1 MIKAERFKGLEEKI
15 GYSFTNKRL
24 LALAMTHSSYANEQR
39 GRRKANNERL
49 EFLGDAVL
57 SLCISDWL
65 YAKYPALSEGE
76 LSRMRALLVR
86 EETLHQLA
94 LRLDLGAHLRL
105 GAGEKRSGGAAR
117 ASILADALEALLGAK
132 YLDDGFAAA
141 RDWVFALYETLDL
154 AALTPARAQDAKT
167 RLQEFTQSK
176 KWGLPQYSLVATQG
190 AAHHLEFE
198 VECALPAKKLATRGR
213 GGSKRA
219 AEQEAAQ
226 LLWKAL
232 Q

>member
-1 MIKAERFKGLEEKI
+1 MHQLLSSRAPTPNQQQALTHR
-15 GYSFTNKRL
+15 SFG
-24 LALAMTHSSYANEQR
+24 AQ
-39 GRRKANNERL
+39 NNERL

-57 SLCISDWL
+57 NLCISDWL
-65 YAKYPALSEGE
+65 YAKYPRLSEGE

-94 LRLDLGAHLRL
+94 LCLDLGAHLRL
-105 GAGEKRSGGAAR
+105 GAGEKRSGGSAR
-117 ASILADALEALLGAK
+117 PSILADALEALLGAI

-141 RDWVFALYETLDL
+141 RTWVFALYDTLDL

-176 KWGLPQYSLVATQG
+176 KWGLPKYTLVATQG

-198 VECALPAKKLATRGR
+198 VECALAAKQLATRGR
-213 GGSKRA
+213 GNSKRA
-219 AEQEAAQ
+219 AEQEAAE

>member
-1 MIKAERFKGLEEKI
+1 MTLPLFDKPSTAHQTQALTHR
-15 GYSFTNKRL
+15 SFG
-24 LALAMTHSSYANEQR
+24 AH
-39 GRRKANNERL
+39 NNERL

-65 YAKYPALSEGE
+65 YAQYPGLSEGE

-94 LRLDLGAHLRL
+94 LNLDLGTHLRL

-132 YLDDGFAAA
+132 YLDDGFAAV
-141 RDWVFALYETLDL
+141 RDWVLALYAQLDL
-154 AALTPARAQDAKT
+154 ADLTPAGSQDAKT
-167 RLQEFTQSK
+167 RLQELTQSK
-176 KWGLPQYSLVATQG
+176 KWGLPQYTLVATQG
-190 AAHHLEFE
+190 AAHHLQFE
-198 VECALPAKKLATRGR
+198 VECALPARKLATRGR

-219 AEQEAAQ
+219 AEQDAAQ

>member
-1 MIKAERFKGLEEKI
+1 MSQPLFDKPSTAHQTQALTHR
-15 GYSFTNKRL
+15 SFG
-24 LALAMTHSSYANEQR
+24 AH
-39 GRRKANNERL
+39 NNERL

-94 LRLDLGAHLRL
+94 LRLELGAHLRL